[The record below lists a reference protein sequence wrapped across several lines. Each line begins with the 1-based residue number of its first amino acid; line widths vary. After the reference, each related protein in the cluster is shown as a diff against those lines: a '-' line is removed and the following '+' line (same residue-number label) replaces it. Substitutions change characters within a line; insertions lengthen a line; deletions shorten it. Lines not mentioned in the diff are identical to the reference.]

1 MLAGFKV
8 VKIDLELGSLMLE
21 KKNLMITPRV
31 LHLNFE
37 FKAEIRAGKSKRLQI
52 SIRCIHVR
60 YFKRIWKYHTIF
72 P

>member
-52 SIRCIHVR
+52 SIRRIRVR